1 MIRRINIVI
10 VAILP
15 KASYR
20 FGAIPV
26 KIPLICFT
34 ETEQRVVKL
43 YGTTED
49 PEWAKQS

>member
-26 KIPLICFT
+26 KIPLIGFT
-34 ETEQRVVKL
+34 ETEQIVVKFVWNN
-43 YGTTED
+43 GR
-49 PEWAKQS
+49 P